1 MKKVV
6 AILLLYFAAAT
17 LTMVHGQSV
26 DGNPNDF
33 YKRTLIHEYAP
44 QPLLYVRESDV
55 VWEKIIWRTID
66 IREKFNHFFY
76 YPLEVKGVGG
86 RKNFAY
92 TIWDAVVANEI
103 TIYADDEMKI
113 PIDNEAFVRQYTKPD
128 TIILEIIDDD
138 ENYEYKTVLVPKEFN
153 SEEVLQIKMK
163 EAWYID
169 RQATEQYVRPLSLC
183 ITKELFKEID
193 GERDYIGSVE
203 LFWIPMQAISTRTL
217 MARHEAFIAE
227 NTAHLPTWEE
237 VFNTRM
243 FSSFVTRES
252 NVYNR
257 SIVDYLTGSDAII
270 EADRIENELLNISL
284 DMWEY

>member
-1 MKKVV
+1 MKQIV
-6 AILLLYFAAAT
+6 AILSILFSAAIS
-17 LTMVHGQSV
+17 LVQGQSV
-26 DGNPNDF
+26 NGNVGDF
-33 YKRTLIHEYAP
+33 YQRTLIHEYAP

-66 IREKFNHFFY
+66 FREKFNHFFY
-76 YPLEVKGVGG
+76 YPLEVDGVGG

-92 TIWDAVVANEI
+92 SIWDAIVAEEI
-103 TIYADDEMKI
+103 PIYADDEMKI
-113 PIDNEAFVRQYTKPD
+113 PLDNEVFVRQFTKPD
-128 TIILEIIDDD
+128 TIILEIVDDD

-153 SEEVLQIKMK
+153 SEEVLQIKLK

-169 RQATEQYVRPLSLC
+169 RQATEQYVRPLSIC
-183 ITKELFKEID
+183 ITKELYKEHD
-193 GERDYIGSVE
+193 GDRDYIGTVE
-203 LFWIPMQAISTRTL
+203 MFWIPMQSVSTRTL
-217 MARHEAFIAE
+217 MARKEAFVAE

-237 VFNTRM
+237 IFNTRM
-243 FSSFVTRES
+243 FNSFVTRES

-257 SIVDYLTGSDAII
+257 SIIDYLTGSDAII